1 MGLFCASP
9 LPGGHQEK
17 VVSIWEEPWP
27 SPMSLSGSA
36 SWNGCAILK
45 AERRGFQRERRRPRL
60 EVSPGDRHR
69 ALFPPSEGN
78 KLKPT
83 SLAAS
88 LEWKPSP
95 ISAPYSFLHPILSSV
110 LAGQRQEGLAPCT
123 CSFPHHTGSLTH
135 PFLHYP
141 LVPAPSRGPGPSA
154 CTEQPWLSV
163 DKFESW
169 TSFS

>member
-78 KLKPT
+78 KLEPT

-95 ISAPYSFLHPILSSV
+95 ISDPYSFLHPILSSV
-110 LAGQRQEGLAPCT
+110 LAGAKAGRAGPMHVQLPPSHRFTNAPITHSFQPLPEGL
-123 CSFPHHTGSLTH
+123 
-135 PFLHYP
+135 
-141 LVPAPSRGPGPSA
+141 VPVLAQSNHGCP
-154 CTEQPWLSV
+154 
-163 DKFESW
+163 
-169 TSFS
+169 

>member
-78 KLKPT
+78 KLEPT

-110 LAGQRQEGLAPCT
+110 LAGQRQEGLAPRT
-123 CSFPHHTGSLTH
+123 CSFPHHTGSQTH
-135 PFLHYP
+135 PLPTRSSPFQRAWSQCLHRATMA
-141 LVPAPSRGPGPSA
+141 VRR
-154 CTEQPWLSV
+154 QV
-163 DKFESW
+163 
-169 TSFS
+169 